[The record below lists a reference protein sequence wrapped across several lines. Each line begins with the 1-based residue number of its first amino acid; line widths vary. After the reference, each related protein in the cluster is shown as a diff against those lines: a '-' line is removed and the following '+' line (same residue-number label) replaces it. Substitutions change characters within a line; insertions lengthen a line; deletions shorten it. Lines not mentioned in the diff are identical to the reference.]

1 MPPVCVGLMGNRR
14 ACVRNAKLYPT
25 SWVLT
30 STAPTQP
37 SLAGKFP
44 NVIRTPTRERPSN
57 RGMSRKAF
65 NPGTSWKPAQATNN
79 SSAQPP
85 VKTSPSSSY
94 GSSFWGDLSPSR
106 LDVMSEGKGG
116 KRPASQSPPGSGR
129 RRPESPSTPPSK
141 IPVAIPHRP
150 TPKRTNSKS
159 PSRKTKRVPSRPL
172 SRRAPRSRRIS
183 RKFQK
188 LSAPLVSE

>member
-1 MPPVCVGLMGNRR
+1 MGR
-14 ACVRNAKLYPT
+14 L
-25 SWVLT
+25 
-30 STAPTQP
+30 
-37 SLAGKFP
+37 G
-44 NVIRTPTRERPSN
+44 RPSTQG
-57 RGMSRKAF
+57 RPGSPPKRPTTPPPSRI
-65 NPGTSWKPAQATNN
+65 PR
-79 SSAQPP
+79 P

-106 LDVMSEGKGG
+106 LDVMSDGKGG

-188 LSAPLVSE
+188 LSAPLVVGKRSSRPYI